1 MAGNT
6 QDKRVN
12 DQRLRGLQDGATL
25 TESMA
30 GRGTGSI
37 LFKKVGSITTAYY
50 RWNLDRKPGQ
60 LSIGAYKSTPAST
73 GLTLAEIRE
82 KARELVDV
90 LLTHGSPKDYFARQ
104 VAEARSLAEAKAKA
118 ADDSAKLGTFQDL
131 LKHYADDLLARGKV
145 KAKQVARNFE
155 MHVIEP
161 FPELVQKPACDITAD
176 DIFEILNRLKS
187 AKPSKRGKGNTTPAP
202 ATTMRSTTDTL
213 HTYLSAAFNRAKKTV
228 RSLER
233 PDVDVKNFALT
244 HNPAE
249 SVGALENVYSGDTES
264 LQQHELQELLLYL
277 DTLPERNRAI
287 ALIPL
292 YLGGQRLKMV
302 LDLRWENL
310 DEQGMV
316 IFDYKG
322 NRSEPYPH
330 FLPLTPRITEIM
342 APLLDQRLSEFGPFA
357 LSDKL
362 VNISYASKFYSE
374 AGAHLSKSGKTRRF
388 SWKEVRAT
396 AESVLAGL
404 GTTKETRA
412 HLLSHGRE
420 NVQDKHYDRNL
431 YLREKE
437 KALEDWCQFLD
448 NLKKGIFRSDIR
460 IANLSELRGRLPSVS
475 QR

>member
-25 TESMA
+25 TESMS

-82 KARELVDV
+82 KARELVDI

-104 VAEARSLAEAKAKA
+104 VAEARSLAEAEAKA
-118 ADDSAKLGTFQDL
+118 ANDSAKLGTFQDL
-131 LKHYADDLLARGKV
+131 LKHYAEDLLARGKV
-145 KAKQVARNFE
+145 KAKQVARMFE

-161 FPELVQKPACDITAD
+161 FPELVRKPARDITAD
-176 DIFEILNRLKS
+176 DIFDILNRLQF
-187 AKPSKRGKGNTTPAP
+187 AKPGKRGKGNTTPAP
-202 ATTMRSTTDTL
+202 VTSMRSTTDTL
-213 HTYLSAAFNRAKKTV
+213 HTYLSAAFKRAKKTV

-264 LQQHELQELLLYL
+264 LQQHELRELLLYL
-277 DTLPERNRAI
+277 DTLPERKRAI
-287 ALIPL
+287 ALAPI
-292 YLGGQRLKMV
+292 YLGGQRLKML
-302 LDLRWENL
+302 LDLRWEHV
-310 DEQGMV
+310 DEKGMV
-316 IFDYKG
+316 TFDMKG
-322 NRSEPYPH
+322 KRSEAYPH
-330 FLPLTPRITEIM
+330 FLPLTPRIAQIM
-342 APLLDQRLSEFGPFA
+342 SPLLDQRLSELGPFA

-362 VNISYASKFYSE
+362 VNTSYASKFYSE
-374 AGAHLSKSGKTRRF
+374 AGAHLFDAGKSRRF
-388 SWKEVRAT
+388 SWKEIRAT

-404 GTTKETRA
+404 GIAKETRA
-412 HLLSHGRE
+412 HLLSHGRTD
-420 NVQDKHYDRNL
+420 VQDKHYDRNL

-437 KALEDWCQFLD
+437 SALEAWCQFLD
-448 NLKKGIFRSDIR
+448 NVKKGVFRDDIR
-460 IANLSELRGRLPSVS
+460 IANLSELRGRLPSAPS
-475 QR
+475 K